1 MFEGLVRQL
10 LAGYLGRYIKDIQKD
25 QLKIG
30 LWNEEVL
37 LENVELILEAFEY
50 LQLPFALTQGRV
62 GKLSI
67 KIPWKKL
74 GWDPIIIVLEDVFVC
89 ACPRDDHEWSL
100 ESVERRE
107 FAGKK
112 AKLAAAELA
121 KLSRRVCDNQAGQSF
136 LSYISAKILDGIQV
150 SIRNV
155 HVIYTDNRNVSAQL
169 IFGIR
174 FSSLTIMTDS
184 RPKQNSAGSCSGK
197 LRGGQVNKIVE
208 ILSLGIYCNTFEEA
222 SNSLDIGNADGSQL
236 CCDPHIVIDRSDYI
250 LAPFDVTVSLVVNK
264 SGNLENGAAHY
275 NITAE
280 LTAMVVLLN
289 EIQLQRIL
297 SLSDYLTICSLREK
311 YGRYRPWHSPLS
323 RKLDGWQRMWW
334 RYAQQAILLDVRR
347 KLRKTSWSNLARRI
361 SYRRKYVNL
370 YKTKLEAIRQEQPVN
385 EDILEELEQ
394 MEKESEIDDI
404 LSYRSVAE
412 CELQEHLLNSTSPTT
427 ICIDAPP
434 ENQQN
439 DERSASRPRGWL
451 NWLSLGMLGAGGT
464 DDSSQFSGV
473 ISDEIVKDIYEATKF
488 QPVNSSNGVT
498 AVEQKLYFS
507 AIHLSIHQIIATLR
521 SKKDDRET
529 VRVTF
534 DGVSIEC
541 KLWED
546 SMTILSLINSVE
558 MVDVCTENVILVT
571 RKAVLEESSSKLGRP
586 FISTEIKM
594 SPLNHDLEL
603 SIKVVLEPFAVT
615 YDSNFLLDLLDFYH
629 VLRSIQFHH
638 ERVFL
643 SLNGFEDF
651 KVRLLSKAE
660 YIFSNRMKITW
671 DICLSNFT
679 VKLPWRDEHSEL
691 LVMVHAIISSLSV
704 HFSKSIYDKLLTLNA
719 FLDISTNERKL
730 FGRGKF
736 APHNI
741 GTENAN
747 GSSVFQYSVAVNL
760 EHVSLH
766 VNLENDS
773 ENSLILAFTLGK
785 IGIQYGMQELVEE
798 YCLFVRTLEVS
809 TCSLGAEL
817 GGHVLCSSRKSPAIS
832 STHQYGETFEISI
845 ISETC
850 DEKSASV
857 EGSFLLHHQARRSI
871 HRVCHEYTV
880 GLNDIDLHFYPRV
893 FGLLLEFYDRIS
905 GHDSSDGPVDVSFV
919 SNQEIKDQN
928 MILEVELQRYGFS
941 NYYETGSTSMASI
954 PLDRFPFVTICN
966 SDSLDRLDKSLVH
979 GTSDWRRIFHVRD
992 RCSVGSQKFSTR
1004 KKSKKFNLSSVKPI
1018 PGMDVSTIC
1027 QSSNDTNTFVV
1038 DLNLNGIRAHLHDS
1052 SCILGTITLP
1062 VSNSSIFIHGSDCWD
1077 MLCSVEGLI
1086 LSSPWSTPNVHD
1098 FVCGPALSNIFP
1110 ILNIRVKKREGE
1122 ALLPQVEICIGIQHV
1137 CCILSTE
1144 FLAMMIGY
1152 FSLPDWNLNGNEKHV
1167 TVNDEHGNISSKD
1180 IDLICKFEILDSTLI
1195 LPLESNTHHSLRLGL
1210 QQLYCSFTPMSNS
1223 GNTLKDIPPECVIPT
1238 YKVVDRAHIV
1248 NVFGRGI
1255 SLSLMLLKDD
1265 GQCLLKVDQDT
1276 GIRNIPLI
1284 ASLDADL
1291 WIRIPCEAKCSGGE
1305 SDIPTYFMIRVDI
1318 CQFIAEEDYFLCG
1331 LEAVACIINQ
1341 LSTVGRESQGFTS
1354 DVLQFMQFKR
1364 NLKEKNTAFLDDSS
1378 ETFTEARCSINSLS
1392 IELRRSRRR
1401 NYMSSEL
1408 VAKADMQLKFTASLR
1423 NEIPICTD
1431 VDISGLVLYSF
1442 RISSILL
1449 EFPSVNSTSSC
1460 LSFHFSK
1467 SARGENEFLLTI
1479 PSLDIW
1485 LHLSDW
1491 GEFIELL
1498 GSCSRSSSM
1507 IASKGSN
1514 SGIESQR
1521 NPECQKT
1528 FSVFPS
1534 ENFTQT
1540 SVLIVKSEKISISFH
1555 LPVWVE
1561 EEALD
1566 KSREAK
1572 VKQEMPQKPT
1582 FSKIGEKTMLFEAK
1596 HGKYVAFGLRS
1607 RYSELVI
1614 DGRSARLKSNIDKT
1628 RGMLEV
1634 IEKQTVS
1641 SFPFFQISQINV
1653 EGEVCEKQESMH
1665 VSAELRLETVDVW
1678 LSHQIFFF
1686 WRGIAFKIPEAAPSQ
1701 VPFYSMVV
1709 QVHLRR
1715 ASLLLNDGRWSSN
1728 GPIVEILQ
1736 RNLLADFN
1744 QTASSTEVSVAGDL
1758 QVNYNNIH
1766 KVMWEPFMEPW
1777 KFQFNMVRKHEQNA
1791 LLNLYVV
1798 TDIHLKSTA
1807 QLNLNVTEPLIE
1819 AIFRGTEMIKD
1830 AWSQIGVH
1838 HPPGSQGTLGSLASE
1853 NVSRRRY
1860 APYILQNDTSMPLLF
1875 WVSCGPASVDDT
1887 DIMAMKE
1894 GNIVQPGSSVPIYI
1908 DETPEEQIFPHRP
1921 SNSSERLNEK
1931 KSSGMAHH
1939 MISVQ
1944 LDGTSRPSIPM
1955 SMDLVGLS
1963 YFEVD
1968 FSKPSYTIEIEK
1980 DDDASRYIR
1989 KTKERYGANPKSGF
2003 VVPVVF
2009 EVSMQRYSKLIR
2021 LHSTVILFNATS
2033 MPLELRFDIPFGVS
2047 PKVLDPIYPGQ
2058 EFPLPVHLAE
2068 AGRMRWRPLGTN
2080 YLWSEAHPLSNIL
2093 LQENRLGFLR
2103 SFVCYPSH
2111 PSSDPFRCCI
2121 SIQDISLVSSTS
2133 GRQSAKKSSQ
2143 MQNPDKR
2150 LMHIVRLTTPLLVK
2164 SYIPKQLSL
2173 RIESGGITHST
2184 FLSEVDTAAVFHI
2197 DSTHDLGIM
2206 FHMEGFKPTIS
2217 KFPRAETFTTM
2228 AKLSESKFSL
2238 CETLTFYP
2246 DVSNG
2251 PICVTVEKVMDA
2263 FCGARELCISIP
2275 FLLYNCTG
2283 LPLTISDCGNENKG
2297 SAYPIPSCY
2306 NLVGL
2311 EKLLARKQGLAL
2323 VSFDQD
2329 SSSTLP
2335 NFKKIVNLS
2344 SKKHTIS
2351 LRENSSLHSH
2361 GFLKNQIP
2369 SYNSST
2375 HFCGDLE
2382 NHDLTFGKAPF
2393 RSSMNGGSSGSQS
2406 NLSEKVGNGL
2416 SSLENEESRKAR
2428 AFMYSPCNFPASELM
2443 VRLSTYL
2450 SEHESQNIPSSM
2462 WSSSFFLVQPGGSTS
2477 VIIPQPRT
2485 AGAFIISITSS
2496 LVAGALAGKTRAI
2509 TFQPRYVISNACSK
2523 ELCYKQ
2529 KGTNISSC
2537 LGVGQHSHLH
2547 WTDTTRELLVC
2558 LRFNEPGW
2566 QWSGSFLPD
2575 HLGDAQV
2582 KMHNYVSGASN
2593 MVRVEVQ
2600 NADVSVKD
2608 EKIVGSSSGNSG
2620 TYLILLSD
2628 DNSGFMPYRIDN
2640 FSMERLRIYQQKCER
2655 FETTV
2660 HPYTCR
2666 PYAWDEPCYPHRL
2679 VLEVPGERVIG
2690 SYSLDDVREHIP
2702 VYLSSTSEKPE
2713 RRLFLSIRAEGAT
2726 KVLSIID
2733 SNYHI
2738 LKDVKESVFPGFKE
2752 KKKLDQR
2759 TETHVDFSER
2769 VTVHVSFIGI
2779 SLIDSSPQELVYIC
2793 ARDTQIDVLQSLDR
2807 QKISFQMSLLQIDN
2821 QLRNTPYPVILSFD
2835 EKLKSESVGHTAC
2848 KSTCEPIFCLAA
2860 AKWRNKESS
2869 LVSFEYVNIRLAPLR
2884 IELEEQVLLSLLNF
2898 VRTVT
2903 LRLQSG
2909 SLQSE
2914 MQTMDGMGAVKER
2927 LAYGHDYDPMRKSNS
2942 GRLHSLKVFKFS
2954 ENNKSSP
2961 SLPTVVPIG
2970 APWQQIFLLARR
2982 QKKIYVEIF
2991 DLAPIKLTVSFSST
3005 PWMLRNEGRMAAESL
3020 VHVGS
3025 TAVQRGLMALVDV
3038 EGAPVYLKQLTITH
3052 HLASW
3057 ESIQE
3062 ILIKHYTRQLLHEM
3076 YKVFG
3081 SAGVIG
3087 NPMGFARNVGL
3098 GLKDFLSVPAKGV
3111 LQSPTGLI
3119 TGMAQGTKSLLSNTV
3134 YAVSNA
3140 ATQFSKAA
3148 HKGILAFT
3156 FDEQT
3161 VSKMKKRQDGL
3172 DSHSKG
3178 VLNEFLEGL
3187 TGLLQSPIRGAEKH
3201 GLPGVLSGIA
3211 LGTAGVVARPIASIL
3226 EVTGKTAQSIR
3237 NRSSPHQSNRFRIRF
3252 PRPLARDV
3260 PLLPYCWEE
3269 AIGTLMLLEADDS
3282 KLKDEI
3288 CIMCKALK
3296 QPGKFVII
3304 TERVVLVFQCSSL
3317 VGFGS
3322 PEFAGVS
3329 DPQWVIEAQLG
3340 LEGVVHIDREEEVV
3354 NVVGG
3359 CIETLSRPQQLKRS
3373 SQRIRWLGPT
3383 TSVPLIQMSIELS
3396 SQEDAEDV
3404 SQALRSTIERGKEQC
3419 WGVRVLHRSNLRVK

>member
-691 LVMVHAIISSLSV
+691 LVMAFDLGALLFKSIPEGDTLISGMEYHYDYLVTNFLSSTSTEDASLGIKLQDLYDHFMIDLTDFEVNILVPSSLRVISV
-704 HFSKSIYDKLLTLNA
+704 I
-719 FLDISTNERKL
+719 ER
-730 FGRGKF
+730 F
-736 APHNI
+736 N
-741 GTENAN
+741 
-747 GSSVFQYSVAVNL
+747 SSV
-760 EHVSLH
+760 
-766 VNLENDS
+766 
-773 ENSLILAFTLGK
+773 
-785 IGIQYGMQELVEE
+785 
-798 YCLFVRTLEVS
+798 
-809 TCSLGAEL
+809 
-817 GGHVLCSSRKSPAIS
+817 
-832 STHQYGETFEISI
+832 TF
-845 ISETC
+845 
-850 DEKSASV
+850 
-857 EGSFLLHHQARRSI
+857 GS
-871 HRVCHEYTV
+871 C
-880 GLNDIDLHFYPRV
+880 
-893 FGLLLEFYDRIS
+893 
-905 GHDSSDGPVDVSFV
+905 
-919 SNQEIKDQN
+919 
-928 MILEVELQRYGFS
+928 M
-941 NYYETGSTSMASI
+941 
-954 PLDRFPFVTICN
+954 
-966 SDSLDRLDKSLVH
+966 
-979 GTSDWRRIFHVRD
+979 
-992 RCSVGSQKFSTR
+992 
-1004 KKSKKFNLSSVKPI
+1004 
-1018 PGMDVSTIC
+1018 
-1027 QSSNDTNTFVV
+1027 
-1038 DLNLNGIRAHLHDS
+1038 
-1052 SCILGTITLP
+1052 
-1062 VSNSSIFIHGSDCWD
+1062 
-1077 MLCSVEGLI
+1077 
-1086 LSSPWSTPNVHD
+1086 
-1098 FVCGPALSNIFP
+1098 
-1110 ILNIRVKKREGE
+1110 
-1122 ALLPQVEICIGIQHV
+1122 
-1137 CCILSTE
+1137 
-1144 FLAMMIGY
+1144 
-1152 FSLPDWNLNGNEKHV
+1152 LPD
-1167 TVNDEHGNISSKD
+1167 
-1180 IDLICKFEILDSTLI
+1180 
-1195 LPLESNTHHSLRLGL
+1195 ES
-1210 QQLYCSFTPMSNS
+1210 M
-1223 GNTLKDIPPECVIPT
+1223 LK
-1238 YKVVDRAHIV
+1238 
-1248 NVFGRGI
+1248 
-1255 SLSLMLLKDD
+1255 
-1265 GQCLLKVDQDT
+1265 
-1276 GIRNIPLI
+1276 
-1284 ASLDADL
+1284 
-1291 WIRIPCEAKCSGGE
+1291 
-1305 SDIPTYFMIRVDI
+1305 
-1318 CQFIAEEDYFLCG
+1318 
-1331 LEAVACIINQ
+1331 
-1341 LSTVGRESQGFTS
+1341 
-1354 DVLQFMQFKR
+1354 
-1364 NLKEKNTAFLDDSS
+1364 
-1378 ETFTEARCSINSLS
+1378 
-1392 IELRRSRRR
+1392 
-1401 NYMSSEL
+1401 
-1408 VAKADMQLKFTASLR
+1408 QLK
-1423 NEIPICTD
+1423 
-1431 VDISGLVLYSF
+1431 
-1442 RISSILL
+1442 
-1449 EFPSVNSTSSC
+1449 
-1460 LSFHFSK
+1460 
-1467 SARGENEFLLTI
+1467 
-1479 PSLDIW
+1479 
-1485 LHLSDW
+1485 
-1491 GEFIELL
+1491 
-1498 GSCSRSSSM
+1498 
-1507 IASKGSN
+1507 
-1514 SGIESQR
+1514 
-1521 NPECQKT
+1521 
-1528 FSVFPS
+1528 
-1534 ENFTQT
+1534 
-1540 SVLIVKSEKISISFH
+1540 
-1555 LPVWVE
+1555 
-1561 EEALD
+1561 
-1566 KSREAK
+1566 
-1572 VKQEMPQKPT
+1572 
-1582 FSKIGEKTMLFEAK
+1582 
-1596 HGKYVAFGLRS
+1596 
-1607 RYSELVI
+1607 
-1614 DGRSARLKSNIDKT
+1614 
-1628 RGMLEV
+1628 
-1634 IEKQTVS
+1634 
-1641 SFPFFQISQINV
+1641 
-1653 EGEVCEKQESMH
+1653 
-1665 VSAELRLETVDVW
+1665 
-1678 LSHQIFFF
+1678 
-1686 WRGIAFKIPEAAPSQ
+1686 
-1701 VPFYSMVV
+1701 
-1709 QVHLRR
+1709 
-1715 ASLLLNDGRWSSN
+1715 WSSN